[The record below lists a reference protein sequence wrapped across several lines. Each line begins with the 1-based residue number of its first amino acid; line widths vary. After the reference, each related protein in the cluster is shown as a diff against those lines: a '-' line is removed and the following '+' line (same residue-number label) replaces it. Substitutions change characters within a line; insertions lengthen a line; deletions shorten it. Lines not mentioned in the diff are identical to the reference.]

1 MIPTIIDT
9 LLLLAVFFVAVM
21 LTARAIRQDRRAK
34 REREEELRKF
44 DQRWHAAMER
54 MRAERAADHYDQDRS

>member
-1 MIPTIIDT
+1 MSPTIIDI
-9 LLLLAVFFVAVM
+9 LLLLGTIVVAVM
-21 LTARAIRQDRRAK
+21 LTTRAIRRDRQAK
-34 REREEELRKF
+34 RDREDELRKF